1 MRDNPG
7 ANYGAKESAM
17 KVVKAAA
24 VQLSPVF
31 YSREGTI
38 EKIVGKIHDLS
49 QQGVQFVT
57 FPETIVPYYPYFS
70 FIQAAYQ
77 ILSGREHLKLINQA
91 LTVPIGEASSRQEL
105 SRRSASMNVTAELYT
120 TPSFSLMPTVPCF
133 SGSARS
139 HPPTT
144 SA

>member
-1 MRDNPG
+1 
-7 ANYGAKESAM
+7 M

-24 VQLSPVF
+24 VQLSPVL
-31 YSREGTI
+31 YTREGTI

-91 LTVPIGEASSRQEL
+91 VTVPSPATQAIGEASSRQEL

>member
-1 MRDNPG
+1 
-7 ANYGAKESAM
+7 M

-105 SRRSASMNVTAELYT
+105 SRRSASMNVTAELYA
-120 TPSFSLMPTVPCF
+120 TPSFSLVPTVPCF
-133 SGSARS
+133 SGGARS

>member
-133 SGSARS
+133 SGGARS

>member
-1 MRDNPG
+1 
-7 ANYGAKESAM
+7 M

>member
-1 MRDNPG
+1 
-7 ANYGAKESAM
+7 M

-24 VQLSPVF
+24 VQLSPVL

>member
-1 MRDNPG
+1 
-7 ANYGAKESAM
+7 M

-24 VQLSPVF
+24 VQLSPVL

-105 SRRSASMNVTAELYT
+105 SRRSASINVTAELYA
-120 TPSFSLMPTVPCF
+120 TPSFSLVPKVPCF
-133 SGSARS
+133 SGGARS
-139 HPPTT
+139 HEPTT